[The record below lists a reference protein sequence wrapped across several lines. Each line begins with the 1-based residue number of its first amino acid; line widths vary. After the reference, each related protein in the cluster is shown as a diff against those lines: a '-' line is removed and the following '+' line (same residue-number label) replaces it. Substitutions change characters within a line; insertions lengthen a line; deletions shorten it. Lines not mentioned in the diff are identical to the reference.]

1 MNHPIVSA
9 PQLQNSAPLINRE
22 RLWQSLMD
30 LAQLG
35 ATVKGGVCR
44 LALTDL
50 DRQARDLFVRWCEEA
65 GCSVSIDGI
74 GNIFARR
81 AGRDP
86 ERAPVMTGSHIDTQ
100 PTGGKFDG
108 CYGVMA
114 GLEVIRTLND
124 LGVQTEAPIEVVVWT
139 NEEGSRF
146 PPCMMG
152 SGVFAGKFDLQD
164 TLSKQDEQGLSVGSE
179 LQRIGYAGS
188 RAVLGHPVGAYFEAH
203 IEQGPV
209 LEDRETTIGVVMGC
223 LGQKWFDLTLT
234 GVEAHAGPTP
244 MHLRKDALVGA
255 AQVVSAVNRIAHAQQ
270 PHACGTVGCLTL
282 HPGSRNVIPG
292 QVHMTI
298 DLRHLHADKLQAMVD
313 EVRQV
318 IEDTC
323 QQHGLSFELT
333 PTADFPPL
341 DFDPACVAAVRQGAE
356 QLGLSHMDIVSGAGH
371 DAIFVAE
378 LGPAGMIFVPCEGGI
393 SHNEI
398 ENAAPQDL
406 ADGCAVLLRAM
417 VNAAQGQGGQVA

>member
-1 MNHPIVSA
+1 MNHPKVSA
-9 PQLQNSAPLINRE
+9 PQLQNSSPLINRE

-65 GCSVSIDGI
+65 GCTVSIDGI

-152 SGVFAGKFDLQD
+152 SGVFAGKFDLED
-164 TLSKQDEQGLSVGSE
+164 TLNKQDEQGLSVGSE
-179 LQRIGYAGS
+179 LQRIGYAGT

-417 VNAAQGQGGQVA
+417 VNAAQGQGGQLA

>member
-1 MNHPIVSA
+1 MNSFAQPLKS
-9 PQLQNSAPLINRE
+9 NAPLINRD

-50 DRQARDLFVRWCEEA
+50 DRQARDLFVQWCEAA
-65 GCSVSIDGI
+65 GCSVSVDAI

-81 AGRDP
+81 PGLDP
-86 ERAPVMTGSHIDTQ
+86 TLAPVMTGSHIDTQ

-124 LGVQTEAPIEVVVWT
+124 LNIQTQAPIEVVVWT

-164 TLSKQDEQGLSVGSE
+164 TLDKLDDQGLSVGAE

-209 LEDRETTIGVVMGC
+209 LEDRATTIGVVMGC

-255 AQVVSAVNRIAHAQQ
+255 AEVISAVNRIAHQQQ
-270 PHACGTVGCLTL
+270 PHACGTVGCLNL

-298 DLRHLHADKLQAMVD
+298 DLRHLQADTLQAMVD
-313 EVRQV
+313 EVRGV
-318 IEDTC
+318 IEATC
-323 QQHGLSFELT
+323 ARHGLSFELT

-341 DFDPACVAAVRQGAE
+341 DFNPTCVNAVRDGA
-356 QLGLSHMDIVSGAGH
+356 QALGLSHMDIVSGAGH

-398 ENAAPQDL
+398 ENAAPDDL
-406 ADGCAVLLRAM
+406 AAGCAVLLRAM
-417 VNAAQGQGGQVA
+417 VNAAQGEVA

>member
-1 MNHPIVSA
+1 MNSPIVSV
-9 PQLQNSAPLINRE
+9 PLLQDSAPLVNRE

-35 ATVKGGVCR
+35 ATAKGGVCR

-81 AGRDP
+81 AGRNP
-86 ERAPVMTGSHIDTQ
+86 QLPPVMTGSHIDTQ

-124 LGVQTEAPIEVVVWT
+124 LGLQTEAPIEVVVWT

-152 SGVFAGKFDLQD
+152 SGVFAGKFDLDD
-164 TLSKQDEQGLSVGSE
+164 TLRKQDEQGLSVGSE

-209 LEDRETTIGVVMGC
+209 LEDRQTTIGVVMGC

-255 AQVVSAVNRIAHAQQ
+255 AQVISAVNRIAHEQQ
-270 PHACGTVGCLTL
+270 PHACGTVGCLSL

-292 QVHMTI
+292 QVQMTL

-323 QQHGLSFELT
+323 QQHGLGFELT
-333 PTADFPPL
+333 ATADFPPL

-417 VNAAQGQGGQVA
+417 VNAAQQTGAAA

>member
-1 MNHPIVSA
+1 MNSRLDP
-9 PQLQNSAPLINRE
+9 LQSLHSNASLINRE

-30 LAQLG
+30 LARLG
-35 ATVKGGVCR
+35 ATAKGGVCR

-65 GCSVSIDGI
+65 GCSVSVDGI

-86 ERAPVMTGSHIDTQ
+86 NRAPVMTGSHIDTQ

-124 LGVQTEAPIEVVVWT
+124 LGLETQAPIEVVVWT

-152 SGVFAGKFDLQD
+152 SGVFAGKFDLAE
-164 TLSKQDEQGLSVGSE
+164 TLAKQDEQGLSVGAE
-179 LQRIGYAGS
+179 LQRIGYAGP

-209 LEDRETTIGVVMGC
+209 LEDRQTTIGVVMGC
-223 LGQKWFDLTLT
+223 LGQKWFDLTLS

-255 AQVVSAVNRIAHAQQ
+255 AQVVSAVNRIAHAHQ
-270 PHACGTVGCLTL
+270 PHACGTVGCLSL

-292 QVHMTI
+292 QVQMTL
-298 DLRHLHADKLQAMVD
+298 DLRHLHADRLQAMVD

-318 IEDTC
+318 IEDSC
-323 QQHGLSFELT
+323 RQHGLSFELT
-333 PTADFPPL
+333 ATADFPPL

-356 QLGLSHMDIVSGAGH
+356 HLGLSHMDIVSGAGH
-371 DAIFVAE
+371 DAIFIAE

-417 VNAAQGQGGQVA
+417 VNAAQGAQSL

>member
-1 MNHPIVSA
+1 MNSFAQPLKS
-9 PQLQNSAPLINRE
+9 NAPLINRD

-50 DRQARDLFVRWCEEA
+50 DRQARDLFVQWCEAA
-65 GCSVSIDGI
+65 GCSVTVDAI

-81 AGRDP
+81 AGRNP
-86 ERAPVMTGSHIDTQ
+86 ALPPVMTGSHIDTQ

-124 LGVQTEAPIEVVVWT
+124 LNIETQAPIEVVVWT

-164 TLSKQDEQGLSVGSE
+164 TLDKVDDQGLSVGAE

-209 LEDRETTIGVVMGC
+209 LEDRATTIGVVMGC
-223 LGQKWFDLTLT
+223 LGQKWFDLTFT

-255 AQVVSAVNRIAHAQQ
+255 AEVVSAVNRIAHQQQ
-270 PHACGTVGCLTL
+270 PHACGTVGCLSL

-292 QVHMTI
+292 QVHMTL
-298 DLRHLHADKLQAMVD
+298 DLRHLHADKLHAMVD
-313 EVRQV
+313 EVRGV
-318 IEDTC
+318 IEATAAR
-323 QQHGLSFELT
+323 HGLAYELT

-341 DFDPACVAAVRQGAE
+341 DFAPVCVNAVREGAE
-356 QLGLSHMDIVSGAGH
+356 ALGLSHMDIVSGAGH

-398 ENAAPQDL
+398 ENAAPDDL
-406 ADGCAVLLRAM
+406 AAGCAVLLRAM
-417 VNAAQGQGGQVA
+417 VNAAQGDVA

>member
-1 MNHPIVSA
+1 MNRPIVSV
-9 PQLQNSAPLINRE
+9 PPLQDSTPLVNRE

-30 LAQLG
+30 LARLG
-35 ATVKGGVCR
+35 ATAKGGVCR

-81 AGRDP
+81 AGRNP
-86 ERAPVMTGSHIDTQ
+86 QLPPVMTGSHIDTQ

-124 LGVQTEAPIEVVVWT
+124 LGLQTEAPIEVVVWT

-152 SGVFAGKFDLQD
+152 SGVFAGKFDLDD
-164 TLSKQDEQGLSVGSE
+164 TLRKQDEQGLSVGSE

-209 LEDRETTIGVVMGC
+209 LEDRQTTIGVVMGC

-255 AQVVSAVNRIAHAQQ
+255 AQVISAVNRIAHEQQ
-270 PHACGTVGCLTL
+270 PHACGTVGCLSL

-292 QVHMTI
+292 QVQMTL

-323 QQHGLSFELT
+323 QQHGLGFELT

-371 DAIFVAE
+371 DAIFIAE

-417 VNAAQGQGGQVA
+417 VNAAQAGATA

>member
-1 MNHPIVSA
+1 MNNPIVSA

-35 ATVKGGVCR
+35 ATAKGGVCR

-65 GCSVSIDGI
+65 GCTVSIDGI

-81 AGRDP
+81 AGRNP

-152 SGVFAGKFDLQD
+152 SGVFAGKFDLED
-164 TLSKQDEQGLSVGSE
+164 TLCKQDEHGLSVGSE

-323 QQHGLSFELT
+323 LQHGLSFELT

-417 VNAAQGQGGQVA
+417 VNAAQGQGGQAA

>member
-1 MNHPIVSA
+1 MNSFAQP
-9 PQLQNSAPLINRE
+9 LQSNAPLINRD

-30 LAQLG
+30 LARLG

-50 DRQARDLFVRWCEEA
+50 DRQARDLFVQWCEAA
-65 GCSVSIDGI
+65 GCSVSIDAI

-81 AGRDP
+81 PGRNP
-86 ERAPVMTGSHIDTQ
+86 ALPPVMTGSHIDTQ

-108 CYGVMA
+108 CFGVMA

-124 LGVQTEAPIEVVVWT
+124 LKIDTEAPIEVVVWT

-164 TLSKQDEQGLSVGSE
+164 TLDKQDDQGLSVGAE
-179 LQRIGYAGS
+179 LRRIGYAGS

-209 LEDRETTIGVVMGC
+209 LEDRATTIGVVMGC

-255 AQVVSAVNRIAHAQQ
+255 AEVVSAVNRIAHQQQ
-270 PHACGTVGCLTL
+270 PHACGTVGCLSL
-282 HPGSRNVIPG
+282 RPGSRNVIPG
-292 QVHMTI
+292 QVQMTI

-313 EVRQV
+313 EVRGV
-318 IEDTC
+318 IEASAAR
-323 QQHGLSFELT
+323 HGLTFELT
-333 PTADFPPL
+333 ATADFPPL
-341 DFDPACVAAVRQGAE
+341 DFHPACVNAVRDAADA
-356 QLGLSHMDIVSGAGH
+356 LGLSHMDIVSGAGH

-398 ENAAPQDL
+398 ENAAPDDL
-406 ADGCAVLLRAM
+406 AAGCAVLLRAM
-417 VNAAQGQGGQVA
+417 VNAAQGDRA

>member
-1 MNHPIVSA
+1 MNRPIVSV
-9 PQLQNSAPLINRE
+9 PPLQDSTPLVNRE

-30 LAQLG
+30 LARLG
-35 ATVKGGVCR
+35 ATAKGGVCR

-81 AGRDP
+81 AGRNP
-86 ERAPVMTGSHIDTQ
+86 QLPPVMTGSHIDTQ

-124 LGVQTEAPIEVVVWT
+124 LGLQTEAPIEVVVWT

-152 SGVFAGKFDLQD
+152 SGVFAGKFDLDD
-164 TLSKQDEQGLSVGSE
+164 TLRKQDEQGLSVGSE
-179 LQRIGYAGS
+179 LRRIGYAGS

-209 LEDRETTIGVVMGC
+209 LEDRQTTIGVVMGC

-255 AQVVSAVNRIAHAQQ
+255 AQVISAVNRIAHEQQ
-270 PHACGTVGCLTL
+270 PHACGTVGCLSL

-292 QVHMTI
+292 QVQMTL

-323 QQHGLSFELT
+323 QQHGLGFELT

-356 QLGLSHMDIVSGAGH
+356 QLGLSHMNIVSGAGH
-371 DAIFVAE
+371 DAIFIAE

-417 VNAAQGQGGQVA
+417 VNAAQAGATA

>member
-1 MNHPIVSA
+1 MNSPIVSV
-9 PQLQNSAPLINRE
+9 PLLQDSAPLVNRE

-30 LAQLG
+30 LARLG
-35 ATVKGGVCR
+35 ATAKGGVCR

-81 AGRDP
+81 AGRNP
-86 ERAPVMTGSHIDTQ
+86 QLPPVMTGSHIDTQ

-124 LGVQTEAPIEVVVWT
+124 LGLQTEAPIEVVVWT

-152 SGVFAGKFDLQD
+152 SGVFAGKFDLDD
-164 TLSKQDEQGLSVGSE
+164 TLRKQDEQGLSVGSE

-209 LEDRETTIGVVMGC
+209 LEDRQTTIGVVMGC

-255 AQVVSAVNRIAHAQQ
+255 AQVISAVNRIAHEQQ
-270 PHACGTVGCLTL
+270 PHACGTVGCLSL

-292 QVHMTI
+292 QVQMTL

-323 QQHGLSFELT
+323 QQHGLGFELT
-333 PTADFPPL
+333 ATADFPPL

-371 DAIFVAE
+371 DAIFIAE

-417 VNAAQGQGGQVA
+417 VNAAQQTGAAA

>member
-1 MNHPIVSA
+1 MNSFAQP
-9 PQLQNSAPLINRE
+9 LQSNAPLINRD

-30 LAQLG
+30 LARLG

-50 DRQARDLFVRWCEEA
+50 DRQARDLFVQWCEAA
-65 GCSVSIDGI
+65 GCSVSVDAI

-81 AGRDP
+81 PGRNP
-86 ERAPVMTGSHIDTQ
+86 ALPPVMTGSHIDTQ

-108 CYGVMA
+108 CFGVMA

-124 LGVQTEAPIEVVVWT
+124 LKIETEAPIEVVVWT

-164 TLSKQDEQGLSVGSE
+164 TLDKQDDQGLSVGAE
-179 LQRIGYAGS
+179 LRRIGYAGS

-209 LEDRETTIGVVMGC
+209 LEDRATTIGVVMGC

-255 AQVVSAVNRIAHAQQ
+255 AEVVSAVNRIAHQQQ
-270 PHACGTVGCLTL
+270 PHACGTVGCLSL
-282 HPGSRNVIPG
+282 RPGSRNVIPG
-292 QVHMTI
+292 QVQMTI

-313 EVRQV
+313 EVRGV
-318 IEDTC
+318 IEASAAR
-323 QQHGLSFELT
+323 HGLTFELT
-333 PTADFPPL
+333 ATADFPPL
-341 DFDPACVAAVRQGAE
+341 DFHPACVNAVRDAADA
-356 QLGLSHMDIVSGAGH
+356 LGLSHMDIVSGAGH

-398 ENAAPQDL
+398 ENAAPDDL
-406 ADGCAVLLRAM
+406 AAGCAVLLRAM
-417 VNAAQGQGGQVA
+417 VNAAQGDRA

>member
-1 MNHPIVSA
+1 MNHPIVSV
-9 PQLQNSAPLINRE
+9 PPLQDSTPLVNRE

-30 LAQLG
+30 LARLG
-35 ATVKGGVCR
+35 ATAKGGVCR

-81 AGRDP
+81 AGRNP
-86 ERAPVMTGSHIDTQ
+86 QLPPVMTGSHIDTQ

-124 LGVQTEAPIEVVVWT
+124 LGLQTEAPLEVVVWT

-152 SGVFAGKFDLQD
+152 SGVFAGKFDLDD
-164 TLSKQDEQGLSVGSE
+164 TLRKQDEQGLSVGSE
-179 LQRIGYAGS
+179 LRRIGYAGP

-209 LEDRETTIGVVMGC
+209 LEDRQTTIGVVMGC

-255 AQVVSAVNRIAHAQQ
+255 AQVIGAVNRIAHEQQ
-270 PHACGTVGCLTL
+270 PHACGTVGCLSL

-292 QVHMTI
+292 QVQMTL

-323 QQHGLSFELT
+323 QQHGLGFELT

-371 DAIFVAE
+371 DAIFIAE

-417 VNAAQGQGGQVA
+417 VNAAQAGATA

>member
-1 MNHPIVSA
+1 MNSPIVSV
-9 PQLQNSAPLINRE
+9 PLLQDSAPLVNRE

-35 ATVKGGVCR
+35 ATAKGGVCR

-81 AGRDP
+81 AGRNP
-86 ERAPVMTGSHIDTQ
+86 QLPPVMTGSHIDTQ

-124 LGVQTEAPIEVVVWT
+124 LGLQTEAPIEVVVWT

-152 SGVFAGKFDLQD
+152 SGVFAGKFDLDD
-164 TLSKQDEQGLSVGSE
+164 TLRKQDEQGLSVGSE

-209 LEDRETTIGVVMGC
+209 LEDRQTTIGVVMGC

-255 AQVVSAVNRIAHAQQ
+255 AQVISAVNRIAHEQQ
-270 PHACGTVGCLTL
+270 PHACGTVGCLSL

-292 QVHMTI
+292 QVQMTL
-298 DLRHLHADKLQAMVD
+298 DLRHLHADQLQAMVN
-313 EVRQV
+313 EVRQL

-323 QQHGLSFELT
+323 QQHGLGFELT
-333 PTADFPPL
+333 ATADFPPL

-417 VNAAQGQGGQVA
+417 VNAAQQTGAAA

>member
-1 MNHPIVSA
+1 MNRPIVSV
-9 PQLQNSAPLINRE
+9 PPLQDSTPLVNRE

-35 ATVKGGVCR
+35 ATAKGGVCR

-81 AGRDP
+81 AGRNP
-86 ERAPVMTGSHIDTQ
+86 QLPPVMTGSHIDTQ

-124 LGVQTEAPIEVVVWT
+124 LGLQTEAPLEVVVWT

-152 SGVFAGKFDLQD
+152 SGVFAGKFDLDD
-164 TLSKQDEQGLSVGSE
+164 TLRKQDEQGLSVGSE

-209 LEDRETTIGVVMGC
+209 LEDRQTTIGVVMGC

-255 AQVVSAVNRIAHAQQ
+255 AQVISAVNRIAHEQQ
-270 PHACGTVGCLTL
+270 PHACGTVGCLSL

-292 QVHMTI
+292 QVQMTL

-323 QQHGLSFELT
+323 QQHGLGFELT

-371 DAIFVAE
+371 DAIFIAE

-417 VNAAQGQGGQVA
+417 VNAAQAGATA

>member
-1 MNHPIVSA
+1 MNSFAQP
-9 PQLQNSAPLINRE
+9 LQSNAPLINRD

-30 LAQLG
+30 LARLG

-50 DRQARDLFVRWCEEA
+50 DRQARDLFVQWCEAA
-65 GCSVSIDGI
+65 GCSVSVDAI

-81 AGRDP
+81 PGRNP
-86 ERAPVMTGSHIDTQ
+86 ALPPVMTGSHIDTQ

-108 CYGVMA
+108 CFGVMA

-124 LGVQTEAPIEVVVWT
+124 LKIDTEAPIEVVVWT

-164 TLSKQDEQGLSVGSE
+164 TLDKQDDQGLSVGAE
-179 LQRIGYAGS
+179 LRRIGYAGS

-209 LEDRETTIGVVMGC
+209 LEDRATTIGVVMGC

-255 AQVVSAVNRIAHAQQ
+255 AEVVSAVNRIAHQQQ
-270 PHACGTVGCLTL
+270 PHACGTVGCLSL
-282 HPGSRNVIPG
+282 RPGSRNVIPG
-292 QVHMTI
+292 QVQMTI

-313 EVRQV
+313 EVRGV
-318 IEDTC
+318 IEASAAR
-323 QQHGLSFELT
+323 HGLTFELT
-333 PTADFPPL
+333 ATADFPPL
-341 DFDPACVAAVRQGAE
+341 DFHPACVNAVRDAADA
-356 QLGLSHMDIVSGAGH
+356 LGLSHMDIVSGAGH

-398 ENAAPQDL
+398 ENAAPDDL
-406 ADGCAVLLRAM
+406 AAGCAVLLRAM
-417 VNAAQGQGGQVA
+417 VNAAQGDQA

>member
-1 MNHPIVSA
+1 MNSPIVSV
-9 PQLQNSAPLINRE
+9 PLLQDSAPLVNRE

-35 ATVKGGVCR
+35 ATAKGGVCR

-81 AGRDP
+81 AGRNP
-86 ERAPVMTGSHIDTQ
+86 QLPPVMTGSHIDTQ

-124 LGVQTEAPIEVVVWT
+124 LGLQTEAPIEVVVWT

-152 SGVFAGKFDLQD
+152 SGVFAGKFDLGD
-164 TLSKQDEQGLSVGSE
+164 TLRKQDEQGLSVGSE

-209 LEDRETTIGVVMGC
+209 LEDRQTTIGVVMGC

-255 AQVVSAVNRIAHAQQ
+255 AQVISAVNRIAHEQQ
-270 PHACGTVGCLTL
+270 PHACGTVGCLSL

-292 QVHMTI
+292 QVQMTL
-298 DLRHLHADKLQAMVD
+298 DLRHLHADQLQAMVD

-323 QQHGLSFELT
+323 QQHGLGFELT
-333 PTADFPPL
+333 ATADFPPL

-417 VNAAQGQGGQVA
+417 VNAAQQTGAAA

>member
-1 MNHPIVSA
+1 MNSFTQP
-9 PQLQNSAPLINRE
+9 LQSNAPLINRD

-30 LAQLG
+30 LARLG

-50 DRQARDLFVRWCEEA
+50 DRQARDLFVQWCEAA
-65 GCSVSIDGI
+65 GCSVSVDAI

-81 AGRDP
+81 AGRNP
-86 ERAPVMTGSHIDTQ
+86 ALPPVMTGSHIDTQ

-124 LGVQTEAPIEVVVWT
+124 LDIETQAPIEVVVWT

-164 TLSKQDEQGLSVGSE
+164 TLDKVDDQGLSVGAE

-209 LEDRETTIGVVMGC
+209 LEDQATTIGVVMGC

-255 AQVVSAVNRIAHAQQ
+255 AEVVSAVNRIAHQQQ
-270 PHACGTVGCLTL
+270 PHACGTVGCLSL

-298 DLRHLHADKLQAMVD
+298 DLRHLHADRLQAMVD
-313 EVRQV
+313 EVRGV
-318 IEDTC
+318 IEATA
-323 QQHGLSFELT
+323 QRHGLTFELT

-341 DFDPACVAAVRQGAE
+341 DFAPDCVNAVRDGAE
-356 QLGLSHMDIVSGAGH
+356 ALGLSHMDIVSGAGH

-398 ENAAPQDL
+398 ENAAPDDL
-406 ADGCAVLLRAM
+406 AAGCAVLLRAM
-417 VNAAQGQGGQVA
+417 VNAAQGETA

>member
-1 MNHPIVSA
+1 MNNPIVSA

-35 ATVKGGVCR
+35 ATAKGGVCR

-65 GCSVSIDGI
+65 GCTVSIDGI

-81 AGRDP
+81 AGRNP

-152 SGVFAGKFDLQD
+152 SGVFAGKFDLED
-164 TLSKQDEQGLSVGSE
+164 TLCKQDEHGLSVGSE

-292 QVHMTI
+292 QVQMTI

-323 QQHGLSFELT
+323 LQHGLSYELT

-417 VNAAQGQGGQVA
+417 VNAAQGQGGHAA

>member
-1 MNHPIVSA
+1 MNRPIVSV
-9 PQLQNSAPLINRE
+9 PPLQDSTPLVNRE

-30 LAQLG
+30 LARLG
-35 ATVKGGVCR
+35 ATAKGGVCR

-81 AGRDP
+81 AGRNP
-86 ERAPVMTGSHIDTQ
+86 QLPPVMTGSHIDTQ

-124 LGVQTEAPIEVVVWT
+124 LGLQTEAPLEVVVWT

-152 SGVFAGKFDLQD
+152 SGVFAGKFDLDD
-164 TLSKQDEQGLSVGSE
+164 TLRKQDEQGLSVGSE
-179 LQRIGYAGS
+179 LRRIGYAGS

-209 LEDRETTIGVVMGC
+209 LEDRQTTIGVVMGC

-255 AQVVSAVNRIAHAQQ
+255 AQVVSAVNRIAHEQQ
-270 PHACGTVGCLTL
+270 PHACGTVGCLSL

-292 QVHMTI
+292 QVQMTL

-323 QQHGLSFELT
+323 QQHGLGFELT

-371 DAIFVAE
+371 DAIFIAE

-417 VNAAQGQGGQVA
+417 VNAAQVGATA

>member
-1 MNHPIVSA
+1 MNRPIVSV
-9 PQLQNSAPLINRE
+9 PPLQDSTPLVNRE

-35 ATVKGGVCR
+35 ATAKGGVCR

-81 AGRDP
+81 AGRNP
-86 ERAPVMTGSHIDTQ
+86 RLPPVMTGSHIDTQ

-124 LGVQTEAPIEVVVWT
+124 LGLQTEAPLEVVVWT

-152 SGVFAGKFDLQD
+152 SGVFAGKFDLDD
-164 TLSKQDEQGLSVGSE
+164 TLRKQDEQGLSVGSE
-179 LQRIGYAGS
+179 LRRIGYAGS

-209 LEDRETTIGVVMGC
+209 LEDRQTTIGVVMGC

-255 AQVVSAVNRIAHAQQ
+255 AQVISAVNRIAHEQQ
-270 PHACGTVGCLTL
+270 PHACGTVGCLSL

-292 QVHMTI
+292 QVQMTL

-323 QQHGLSFELT
+323 QQHGLGFELT

-341 DFDPACVAAVRQGAE
+341 DFAPACVAAVRQGAE

-371 DAIFVAE
+371 DAIFIAE

-417 VNAAQGQGGQVA
+417 VNAAQAGATA

>member
-1 MNHPIVSA
+1 MNSFAQPLKS
-9 PQLQNSAPLINRE
+9 NAPLINRD

-35 ATVKGGVCR
+35 ATAKGGVCR

-50 DRQARDLFVRWCEEA
+50 DRQARDLFVQWCTAA
-65 GCSVSIDGI
+65 GCSVSVDAI

-81 AGRDP
+81 AGRNP
-86 ERAPVMTGSHIDTQ
+86 NLPPVMTGSHIDTQ

-124 LGVQTEAPIEVVVWT
+124 LGVETEAPIEVVVWT

-152 SGVFAGKFDLQD
+152 SGVFAGKFDLQE
-164 TLSKQDEQGLSVGSE
+164 TLDKQDEQGLSVGAE
-179 LQRIGYAGS
+179 LQRIGYAGP

-209 LEDRETTIGVVMGC
+209 LEDQALTLGVVMGC
-223 LGQKWFDLTLT
+223 LGQKWFDLTFT

-244 MHLRKDALVGA
+244 MRLRKDALVGA
-255 AQVVSAVNRIAHAQQ
+255 AQVVSAVNRIAHQQQ

-292 QVHMTI
+292 QVQMTI

-313 EVRQV
+313 EVRGV
-318 IEDTC
+318 IEASATH
-323 QQHGLSFELT
+323 HGLTFELT

-341 DFDPACVAAVRQGAE
+341 DFHPTCVNAVRDAAQV
-356 QLGLSHMDIVSGAGH
+356 LGLSHMDIVSGAGH

-398 ENAAPQDL
+398 ENAAPDDL
-406 ADGCAVLLRAM
+406 AAGCAVLLRAM
-417 VNAAQGQGGQVA
+417 VNAAQQGGEAA

>member
-1 MNHPIVSA
+1 MNTRLSPDAAFDS
-9 PQLQNSAPLINRE
+9 SAPLINSQ

-35 ATVKGGVCR
+35 ATAKGGVCR

-50 DRQARDLFVRWCEEA
+50 DRQARDLFVQWCEQA
-65 GCSVSIDGI
+65 GCSVSVDAI

-81 AGRDP
+81 PGRNP
-86 ERAPVMTGSHIDTQ
+86 QRAPVMTGSHIDTQ

-108 CYGVMA
+108 CFGVMA

-124 LGVQTEAPIEVVVWT
+124 LQLETEAPIEVVVWT

-152 SGVFAGKFDLQD
+152 SGVFAGKLDLAE
-164 TLSKQDEQGLSVGSE
+164 TLAKQDEQGLVVGEE
-179 LQRIGYAGS
+179 LQRIGYAGH

-203 IEQGPV
+203 IEQGPI
-209 LEDRETTIGVVMGC
+209 LEDQRKTIGVVMGC
-223 LGQKWFDLTLT
+223 LGQKWFDLTLS

-244 MHLRKDALVGA
+244 MSLRKDALVGA
-255 AQVVSAVNRIAHAQQ
+255 ADVVTAVNRIALVSQ
-270 PHACGTVGCLTL
+270 PHACGTVGCLNI

-292 QVHMTI
+292 EVKMTI
-298 DLRHLHADKLQAMVD
+298 DFRHLHADKLQKMVD
-313 EVRQV
+313 DLRQV
-318 IEDTC
+318 IEQTC
-323 QQHGLSFELT
+323 QHHGLTFELT

-341 DFDPACVAAVRQGAE
+341 DFAPLCIDAVRQGAG

-371 DAIFVAE
+371 DAIFIAE

-398 ENAAPQDL
+398 ENATPQDL
-406 ADGCAVLLRAM
+406 AAGCAVLLRAM
-417 VNAAQGQGGQVA
+417 VSAAR